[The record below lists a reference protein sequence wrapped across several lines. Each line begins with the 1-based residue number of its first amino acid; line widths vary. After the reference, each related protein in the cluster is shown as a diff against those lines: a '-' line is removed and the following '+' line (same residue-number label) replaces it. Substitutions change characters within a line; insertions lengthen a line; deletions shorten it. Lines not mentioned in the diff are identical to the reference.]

1 MQDDLDVERLR
12 SSVRIRISDSHIHG
26 MCVGILYFYFHSPVN
41 RQDALLGLPIPSAKI
56 VWRQDGMHTVCTGRK
71 EREREKVQ
79 ELEGR
84 KKNGSQVQKQLV
96 VLLLQQQRF

>member
-1 MQDDLDVERLR
+1 
-12 SSVRIRISDSHIHG
+12 
-26 MCVGILYFYFHSPVN
+26 
-41 RQDALLGLPIPSAKI
+41 
-56 VWRQDGMHTVCTGRK
+56 MHRK

-96 VLLLQQQRF
+96 VLLQQQQRF